1 MGYVPPSAYSCV
13 AAISHL
19 FSLCSGF
26 SEWWGTLLP
35 CGSERV
41 SVDIVS
47 AVHVSELLPVVSVG
61 TLSPLSHSL
70 VPCPTSTFHLGVANR
85 YLPHEFECIQYGSH
99 NTLTEYIWENL
110 SSDTRS
116 FSAIPCVGL
125 GTKLP
130 LSHPHSQLVPIQGS
144 QCSSKRDH
152 VPPLVPHFD

>member
-35 CGSERV
+35 CGSERL

-116 FSAIPCVGL
+116 FLQFHVWALVRSC
-125 GTKLP
+125 
-130 LSHPHSQLVPIQGS
+130 LSHTLTPSLSPSRVLYA
-144 QCSSKRDH
+144 
-152 VPPLVPHFD
+152 PL